1 MEIMK
6 RNKIID
12 FFDSAIAFIL
22 LGIYDKSSRIPF
34 FYKKVSIENYKSFLK
49 RSTTHSWDEIL
60 SAPIIDGYIDTKSEN
75 IKMTCDL
82 NAYDKNFPMTLT
94 QNKKRLNFRIS
105 FEEKDNLIKY
115 INIDTYDNN
124 YHVLPNLV
132 IAALFMYI
140 CIYYKIHFL
149 FFVSFLTLM
158 RLYTII
164 MLNQSI
170 ALLKTHLAY
179 RFEIYS
185 IKREA
190 NLF

>member
-1 MEIMK
+1 MK
-6 RNKIID
+6 LNKIID

-60 SAPIIDGYIDTKSEN
+60 SAPIIDGYIDTKREN
-75 IKMTCDL
+75 FKITCDL
-82 NAYDKNFPMTLT
+82 NNHDNKFLMTLT
-94 QNKKRLNFRIS
+94 QNKKELNFRIS
-105 FEEKDNLIKY
+105 FEEKDNVIKY
-115 INIDTYDNN
+115 INIDTYGNY
-124 YHVLPNLV
+124 YHVGPNLV
-132 IAALFMYI
+132 IAALVMYM

-170 ALLKTHLAY
+170 ALLKTQLAY
-179 RFEIYS
+179 MFVIYS
-185 IKREA
+185 INREA